1 MASRPFLFAFR
12 RRIRAFALGAFPF
25 ASLREHLRLARGRA
39 CDACGVEPARLSV
52 VVAGTKK
59 AARYGA
65 AFSSLNRRAVTVALA
80 TARPT
85 GRPQV
90 LKPEGFET
98 HRGRARIGGHD
109 HIERAISIF
118 MISFEPP

>member
-1 MASRPFLFAFR
+1 MPA
-12 RRIRAFALGAFPF
+12 AL
-25 ASLREHLRLARGRA
+25 LQR
-39 CDACGVEPARLSV
+39 DPAT
-52 VVAGTKK
+52 AWKDKKK
-59 AARYGA
+59 AARCGA
-65 AFSSLNRRAVTVALA
+65 AFSLLEVLAGSVALA

-90 LKPEGFET
+90 LDPARIEM
-98 HRGRARIGGHD
+98 HRGRARDGGHA